1 MEYKFGDL
9 IILLIIIQ
17 IIINLV
23 DVFKN
28 MILDSFKKWQRGQK
42 KEDWEKRVIKKFE
55 DDCRAQMKPSCE
67 FFSQQLP
74 AYSGFI

>member
-55 DDCRAQMKPSCE
+55 DDCRA
-67 FFSQQLP
+67 
-74 AYSGFI
+74 